1 MPCSAT
7 NVASKVASPLQNR
20 AWEDFR
26 REVSTCAP
34 YCLLGLEAYWNLHK
48 V

>member
-26 REVSTCAP
+26 REVCICAP
-34 YCLLGLEAYWNLHK
+34 DCLSGLEVYWYLHK